1 MREIFEEGREA
12 SVRRIVLLLLAAL
25 VAGCGLGTLLGT
37 GRVTAGLGADAAVAV
52 NTALVQ
58 NSRVQALPTPEP
70 LDTEEDGP
78 LLERAELVVERLREG
93 DYPSLAALVHPVKG
107 VTLTPF
113 STVAPDCDRSMTAAQ
128 VSGLEKDEETYVWGV
143 MDGSGA
149 PIRATAGEYFDRFV
163 YNADYA
169 QAPEVAVDAV
179 LLSGNALENVA
190 DAYPEGRFVDY
201 TFPGLDPELGGF
213 DWCSLKL
220 VFEPW
225 ENDWYLVGLVHGEWT
240 T

>member
-1 MREIFEEGREA
+1 MRKTA
-12 SVRRIVLLLLAAL
+12 LLALCAL
-25 VAGCGLGTLLGT
+25 VLGVALGLSLGGGGSGGLLAGAAAP
-37 GRVTAGLGADAAVAV
+37 AGERLAPSAQPA
-52 NTALVQ
+52 
-58 NSRVQALPTPEP
+58 
-70 LDTEEDGP
+70 LDTADNGP
-78 LLERAELVVERLREG
+78 LLEAGNAVLEVLRAG
-93 DYPSLAALVHPVKG
+93 DVSALSALVDPELG
-107 VTLTPF
+107 LTFTPY
-113 STVAPDCDRSMTAAQ
+113 STVDPSSDLTFLPEQLDQAAISGSAYIWGTTQGRGDPITMTLPEYLSA
-128 VSGLEKDEETYVWGV
+128 YV
-143 MDGSGA
+143 
-149 PIRATAGEYFDRFV
+149 FD
-163 YNADYA
+163 ADYA

>member
-1 MREIFEEGREA
+1 M
-12 SVRRIVLLLLAAL
+12 RRIVLLLLAAL
-25 VAGCGLGTLLGT
+25 LAGCGLGTLLGT
-37 GRVTAGLGADAAVAV
+37 GRATVDLGAGPAVAAGTV
-52 NTALVQ
+52 SAALVQ
-58 NSRVQALPTPEP
+58 NSRVQALPTSAP
-70 LDTEEDGP
+70 LDVADDQR
-78 LLERAELVVERLREG
+78 LLERSEQALERLRDG
-93 DYPSLAALVHPVKG
+93 DYSSLAALIHPIKG

-113 STVAPDCDRSMTAAQ
+113 STVAPDCDRRLTRAQ
-128 VSGLEKDEETYVWGV
+128 VVALAEDEESYVWGV

-149 PIRATAGEYFDRFV
+149 PIRATGAEYFARFV
-163 YNADYA
+163 YNEDYA
-169 QAPEVAVDAV
+169 QAPEVAVDTV

>member
-1 MREIFEEGREA
+1 MRRA
-12 SVRRIVLLLLAAL
+12 LLLPVLAL
-25 VAGCGLGTLLGT
+25 VCGLALGTLLGS
-37 GRVTAGLGADAAVAV
+37 GRLTAGLTRSAAAADGSPAVM
-52 NTALVQ
+52 
-58 NSRVQALPTPEP
+58 NSRLEELPSPTP
-70 LDTEEDGP
+70 LDTSEDAP
-78 LLERAELVVERLREG
+78 LLERAGLVLERLREE
-93 DYPSLAALVHPVKG
+93 DFSALSTLVHPEKG

-113 STVAPDCDRSMTAAQ
+113 STVSPGCDRSLTPAQ
-128 VSGLEKDEETYVWGV
+128 VSALAEDEELYVWGV

-149 PIRATAGEYFDRFV
+149 PIRSTAGEYFDRFV

>member
-1 MREIFEEGREA
+1 MRKSI
-12 SVRRIVLLLLAAL
+12 LLLLAAL
-25 VAGCGLGTLLGT
+25 LAGIGLGTLLGT
-37 GRVTAGLGADAAVAV
+37 GQATAELGPAGLAA
-52 NTALVQ
+52 NTALAQ
-58 NSRVQALPTPEP
+58 NSRVQSLPTPEP
-70 LDTEEDGP
+70 LDIEEDAP
-78 LLERAELVVERLREG
+78 LLDRAELALERLREE
-93 DYPSLAALVHPVKG
+93 DYPALAALVHPVKG

-113 STVAPDCDRSMTAAQ
+113 STVSPGCDRTLTPAQ
-128 VSGLEKDEETYVWGV
+128 VSGLAGDEETYVWGV

-149 PIRATAGEYFDRFV
+149 PIRATAEEYFHRFV
-163 YNADYA
+163 YNEDYA
-169 QAPEVAVDAV
+169 QAPDSAVDSV

-190 DAYPEGRFVDY
+190 DAYPDARFVDY
-201 TFPGLDPELGGF
+201 TFPGLDPELEGF